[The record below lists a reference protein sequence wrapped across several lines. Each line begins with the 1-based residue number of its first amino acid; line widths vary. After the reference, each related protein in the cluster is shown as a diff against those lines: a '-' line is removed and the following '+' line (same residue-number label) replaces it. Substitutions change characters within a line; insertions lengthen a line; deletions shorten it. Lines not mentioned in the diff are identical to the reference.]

1 MLLKQ
6 PGILAIRLPG
16 EVEGIADQG
25 NGTNQEI
32 HANIGE
38 HSRNDDA

>member
-6 PGILAIRLPG
+6 PGILAISLQAKSKASPTR
-16 EVEGIADQG
+16 D
-25 NGTNQEI
+25 GTNQEI

-38 HSRNDDA
+38 HSRKDDA